1 LLKAG
6 LSVSDL
12 RLEFTS
18 NRSLSE
24 PLGTQVQGHIL
35 RAGSLCKKNSGG
47 GTGCN
52 KQQRA
57 GAPENKR
64 SACAL

>member
-1 LLKAG
+1 
-6 LSVSDL
+6 
-12 RLEFTS
+12 
-18 NRSLSE
+18 
-24 PLGTQVQGHIL
+24 VQGNIL

-64 SACAL
+64 SACAFLHALRKNRDLIQAHAFR